1 MINKEPKSGLP
12 DIEMNYNVVTNR
24 ENNKWQLV
32 VHKIQVVANKLE
44 SSRNQNRAL
53 PNNVMKPPLEVYKSV
68 PYYVE

>member
-44 SSRNQNRAL
+44 GSRNQNRAL
-53 PNNVMKPPLEVYKSV
+53 PNNVMKPAPRSL
-68 PYYVE
+68 